1 MLSPVTSATFKA
13 MLFRRRFHL
22 YVDRY
27 TDLGEVLHCHCC
39 YHSTCRWTFTMD
51 DALLHR
57 NTLYSVRPIL
67 RFPGEHQE
75 LRRCVCCRGKVRF
88 RTFLHGRGPKP
99 IRWTKVDHIIQCACS
114 SCVYCSEK
122 CRRDDRLEHGARC
135 DNIVKTFTAIQS
147 QVPLLTDTVEAFVG
161 LVDSSGRDYFDTQS
175 EYAIGE
181 GSKSCWKD
189 YFLLRQQLI
198 EQLINEGIARTD
210 GNGKTIQNEL
220 ALNTAIFH
228 CQQLFKIDKYD
239 SYYSHV
245 EGLIPRKEILM
256 NLYLITGRYQELY
269 NTCCFYT

>member
-1 MLSPVTSATFKA
+1 MFFSIMDDEYGAPDIRVILRALRPEIPEYDRDSG
-13 MLFRRRFHL
+13 
-22 YVDRY
+22 YVDQHL
-27 TDLGEVLHCHCC
+27 DNAVH
-39 YHSTCRWTFTMD
+39 
-51 DALLHR
+51 
-57 NTLYSVRPIL
+57 
-67 RFPGEHQE
+67 
-75 LRRCVCCRGKVRF
+75 RCVNCRIHPEVIARLPSGNCVSYYDIVCK
-88 RTFLHGRGPKP
+88 
-99 IRWTKVDHIIQCACS
+99 CACGI
-114 SCVYCSEK
+114 CVYCSEE
-122 CRRDDRLEHGARC
+122 CSQEDYSQHQSRC
-135 DNIVKTFTAIQS
+135 DDIV
-147 QVPLLTDTVEAFVG
+147 DTIEMIYDSISLNLEGFDESNVKAFVG
-161 LVDSSGRDYFDTQS
+161 LVDSSRRDYFDTQS
-175 EYAIGE
+175 EYAMGE

-210 GNGKTIQNEL
+210 RNGKTIQNEL